1 MENAD
6 LISTN
11 GYLKTSVITM
21 SQNGDMIQ
29 DLLHWHGKQQFKLST
44 NEP

>member
-1 MENAD
+1 MQ
-6 LISTN
+6 ISTN

-21 SQNGDMIQ
+21 SQKRDMIQ

-44 NEP
+44 NEPYNGL